1 MDVTSSRSEP
11 RQRPPGRPEAFDPIR
26 VGKDR
31 DVIAIVSLLVVV
43 LVGLIITRVATVAL
57 RLTGLSQQSARFQAR
72 SAFTGSGFTTAE
84 SEAVVN
90 HPVRRRI
97 ISTLMLMGSAGIVS
111 VIGTL
116 LIGFVGVH
124 SGGQRLINVAIL
136 AGGLLV
142 IFFLAKSK
150 PVDRWMSTAI
160 ERVLRRHTRVDVRD
174 YQSLL
179 HLAGEWRVVEL
190 GVDSGDWITDRPL
203 RDLDLPHQGVLVLGI
218 QRGDGTY
225 LGAPTGD
232 TCLHESDTVLL
243 YGREAVLADIDARP
257 KGRSGEAAR
266 RRTAAEHRRLVAEE
280 REHDPE
286 DGPADR
292 SADSRRRPAQPA
304 KR

>member
-1 MDVTSSRSEP
+1 MGNDHEV
-11 RQRPPGRPEAFDPIR
+11 
-26 VGKDR
+26 V
-31 DVIAIVSLLVVV
+31 AIVSLLVVV
-43 LVGLIITRVATVAL
+43 LVGLIVTRVATVAL

-97 ISTLMLMGSAGIVS
+97 ISILMLLGSAGVVS

-124 SGGQRLINVAIL
+124 SGGQRLVNVGIL
-136 AGGLLV
+136 VGGLAL
-142 IFFLAKSK
+142 ILLLARSE

-160 ERVLRRHTRVDVRD
+160 ERYLRRHTHVDVRD

-179 HLAGEWRVVEL
+179 HLAGEWKVVEL
-190 GVDSGDWITDRPL
+190 AVDPGDWIADRPL

-218 QRGDGTY
+218 QRNDGTY

-232 TCLHESDTVLL
+232 TCLLVGDTVLL
-243 YGREAVLADIDARP
+243 YGREAVLADIDRRP
-257 KGRSGEAAR
+257 RGRNGERAR
-266 RRTAAEHRRLVAEE
+266 RRTAAEHRRLVAAE
-280 REHDPE
+280 RSHDTE
-286 DGPADR
+286 A
-292 SADSRRRPAQPA
+292 ARR
-304 KR
+304 